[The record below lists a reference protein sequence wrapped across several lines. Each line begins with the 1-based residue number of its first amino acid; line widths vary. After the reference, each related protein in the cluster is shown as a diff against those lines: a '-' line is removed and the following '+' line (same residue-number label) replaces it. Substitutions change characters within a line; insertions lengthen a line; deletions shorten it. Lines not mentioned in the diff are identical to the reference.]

1 MNHNGLVGMR
11 MSEVNSLKR
20 KKIDPWS
27 SARIVCSYI
36 FLLDLYKYYNS
47 WLHSDFLS

>member
-20 KKIDPWS
+20 KKN
-27 SARIVCSYI
+27 CSLVRCEDSMFVYI
-36 FLLDLYKYYNS
+36 SLGLIQVLQFLVTQ
-47 WLHSDFLS
+47 